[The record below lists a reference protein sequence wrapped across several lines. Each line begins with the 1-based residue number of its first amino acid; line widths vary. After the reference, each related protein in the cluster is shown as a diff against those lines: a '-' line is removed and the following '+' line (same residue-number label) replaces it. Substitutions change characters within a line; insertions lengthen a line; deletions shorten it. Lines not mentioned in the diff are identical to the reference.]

1 MKKIMYIFFEKLKIY
16 TINFVIFFLLIKI
29 FLYLI
34 SYYDMRYAGK
44 EDLHGDFTL
53 VVFDDETFYPLR
65 LSKLKDIQKEYFS
78 FISEK
83 KADRKEWHTGDD
95 TPTSFSYSIK
105 KIENGNQIETE
116 FKDPERTVWS
126 TYQVVDNNIIP
137 IKSRLYAFDY
147 ILLAMVLAFLT
158 TYGLNHIRKY
168 FKIQLKVNL

>member
-16 TINFVIFFLLIKI
+16 TINFVIFFLLVEI

-34 SYYDMRYAGK
+34 SYYDMRYADR
-44 EDLHGDFTL
+44 ETLHGDFTI
-53 VVFDDETFYPLR
+53 VVFDDETFYPLK
-65 LSKLKDIQKEYFS
+65 LSKLKDFQKEDFS

-83 KADRKEWHTGDD
+83 KVDRKEWDAGDN
-95 TPTSFSYSIK
+95 TPSSFSYSIK
-105 KIENGNQIETE
+105 KIENGNQIETK

-158 TYGLNHIRKY
+158 TYGLNNIRRYIKLN
-168 FKIQLKVNL
+168 KDN

>member
-16 TINFVIFFLLIKI
+16 TINFVIFFLLVEI

-34 SYYDMRYAGK
+34 SYYDMRYADK
-44 EDLHGDFTL
+44 ETLHGDFTI
-53 VVFDDETFYPLR
+53 VVFDDETFYPLN
-65 LSKLKDIQKEYFS
+65 LSKLKDFQKEDFS
-78 FISEK
+78 FISAK
-83 KADRKEWHTGDD
+83 KVDRKEWDAGDD
-95 TPTSFSYSIK
+95 TPSSFSYSIK
-105 KIENGNQIETE
+105 KIENGHQIETE

-158 TYGLNHIRKY
+158 TYGLNDIRRYIKLN
-168 FKIQLKVNL
+168 KDN

>member
-16 TINFVIFFLLIKI
+16 TINFVIFFLLVEI

-34 SYYDMRYAGK
+34 SYYDMRYADR
-44 EDLHGDFTL
+44 ENLHGDFTI
-53 VVFDDETFYPLR
+53 VVFDDETFYPLK
-65 LSKLKDIQKEYFS
+65 LSKLKDFQKEDFS

-83 KADRKEWHTGDD
+83 KVDRKEWDAGDD
-95 TPTSFSYSIK
+95 TPSSFSYSIK
-105 KIENGNQIETE
+105 KIENGNQIETK

-137 IKSRLYAFDY
+137 IKSRLYTFDH

-158 TYGLNHIRKY
+158 TYGLNNIRRYIKLN
-168 FKIQLKVNL
+168 KDN

>member
-34 SYYDMRYAGK
+34 SYYDMRYADK
-44 EDLHGDFTL
+44 ETLHGDFTI
-53 VVFDDETFYPLR
+53 VVFDDETFYPLN
-65 LSKLKDIQKEYFS
+65 LSKLKDFQKEDFS
-78 FISEK
+78 FISK
-83 KADRKEWHTGDD
+83 KKVDRKEWDAGDD
-95 TPTSFSYSIK
+95 TPSSFSYSIK
-105 KIENGNQIETE
+105 KIENGHQIETE

-147 ILLAMVLAFLT
+147 ILLAIVLALLT
-158 TYGLNHIRKY
+158 IYGLNYIWKY
-168 FKIQLKVNL
+168 FRIKLRVN

>member
-16 TINFVIFFLLIKI
+16 TINFVIFFLLVEI

-34 SYYDMRYAGK
+34 SYYDMRYADR
-44 EDLHGDFTL
+44 ETLHGDFTI
-53 VVFDDETFYPLR
+53 VVFDDETFYPLK
-65 LSKLKDIQKEYFS
+65 LSKLKDFQKEDFS
-78 FISEK
+78 FISAK
-83 KADRKEWHTGDD
+83 KVDRKEWDAGDD
-95 TPTSFSYSIK
+95 TPSSFSYSIK
-105 KIENGNQIETE
+105 KIENGNQIETK

-158 TYGLNHIRKY
+158 TYGLNNIRRYIKLN
-168 FKIQLKVNL
+168 KDN

>member
-65 LSKLKDIQKEYFS
+65 LSKLKDIQKEDFS

-83 KADRKEWHTGDD
+83 KADRKEWHTGED